1 MYVIRPVPKRYA
13 WGSYSR
19 LQTLFADEL
28 PAQML
33 DDGQPLAE
41 MWFSGHPQS
50 PSRLEAPDGSFTT
63 VPQAIRDH
71 PEAMVGRRVSEQFGP
86 ELPFLFKIIAARI
99 PLSLQ
104 VHPVDFE
111 ARAGFNAQNAQ
122 GIAMDAP
129 ERSFHDAEA
138 KSEMVVALEPF
149 HASVGFG
156 TIRFMLRN
164 LSMVGHPLASRMVE
178 ALTERTMRIGQTPE
192 GFEQADAMMPVSSM
206 VWPDSRR
213 RIFRAFYTA
222 ITAPPTDDLQAQ
234 LRYASLRV
242 SDPVSRL
249 AFRHALAA
257 AEAFPADP
265 SVLTLLM
272 LNPVSLQ
279 EGESVFIP
287 AGTPHAY
294 IHGTAAEIM
303 NNSDNVL
310 RAGMTVKHKDIP
322 RLLHTLN
329 CQPGAPVDPADSQFG
344 DMATRD
350 GNLIVYRP
358 HIDQFMLAYGTTG
371 PHAQAWPVMDRVH
384 RRYGALLRQLT
395 LGRVNQGRN
404 KPRIVLCTHGMVRC
418 SSEQESRVLSVG
430 QAVFVPACEGW
441 VTVESAGDE
450 SEGVAGRD
458 GQAGRDGLVGG
469 SFLMATTQ
477 V

>member
-1 MYVIRPVPKRYA
+1 MYVIRPVPKRYV
-13 WGSYSR
+13 WGSYTR
-19 LQTLFADEL
+19 LQSLFCAEL
-28 PAQML
+28 LSTAGGS
-33 DDGQPLAE
+33 DGPLAE

-50 PSRLEAPDGSFTT
+50 PSRLIAPDGSQTT
-63 VPQAIRDH
+63 VLQAVRER
-71 PEAMVGRRVSEQFGP
+71 PEYMLGRRCSEQFGP

-111 ARAGFNAQNAQ
+111 ARAGFNAQNAL
-122 GIAMDAP
+122 GIAQDAP

-149 HASVGFG
+149 EASVGFSP
-156 TIRFMLRN
+156 ISVMLRN
-164 LSMVGHPLASRMVE
+164 LSMVAHPLAARMVE

-192 GFEQADAMMPVSSM
+192 GFEPADAMMPVSSM

-213 RIFRAFYTA
+213 RIFRAFHTA
-222 ITAPPTDDLQAQ
+222 ITAGPVDGLESQ

-242 SDPVSRL
+242 SDPVARR
-249 AFRHALAA
+249 AFHHALAA
-257 AEAFPADP
+257 AAAFPGDP

-294 IHGTAAEIM
+294 IHGMAAEIM

-329 CQPGAPVDPADSQFG
+329 CQPGAPVDPADARFG
-344 DMATRD
+344 DMATQD
-350 GNLIVYRP
+350 GNLIVYTP
-358 HIDQFMLAYGTTG
+358 HIDQFMLAYGHTG
-371 PHAQAWPVMDRVH
+371 ATATAWPVMDRVH
-384 RRYGALLRQLT
+384 RRYGILLRQLT
-395 LGRVNQGRN
+395 LGRIDQGRY
-404 KPRIVLCTHGMVRC
+404 KPRIVLCTSGAVRC
-418 SSEQESRVLSVG
+418 SSEADGRELSAG
-430 QAVFVPACEGW
+430 QAVFVPAAEGW
-441 VTVESAGDE
+441 VSVEPAAGARTD
-450 SEGVAGRD
+450 
-458 GQAGRDGLVGG
+458 GG
-469 SFLMATTQ
+469 SFLVATTQ

>member
-13 WGSYSR
+13 WGSYTR
-19 LQTLFADEL
+19 LQSLFSDEPALAAADTGD
-28 PAQML
+28 PATGAV
-33 DDGQPLAE
+33 DTANSPLAE

-50 PSRLEAPDGSFTT
+50 PSQLIAPDGTRTT
-63 VPQAIRDH
+63 VLDAIRER
-71 PEAMVGRRVSEQFGP
+71 PEYMVGRRCSEQFGP

-122 GIAMDAP
+122 GIAQDAP

-149 HASVGFG
+149 EASVGFSP
-156 TIRFMLRN
+156 ISVMLHN
-164 LSMVGHPLASRMVE
+164 LSMVSHPLAARMVD
-178 ALTERTMRIGQTPE
+178 ALTQRTLRIGQTPE
-192 GFEQADAMMPVSSM
+192 GFEHADAMMPMSSM

-213 RIFRAFYTA
+213 RIFRAFHTA
-222 ITAPPTDDLQAQ
+222 ITAGPVEGLETQ

-242 SDPVSRL
+242 SDPVARS
-249 AFRHALAA
+249 AFHHALAA
-257 AEAFPADP
+257 AAAFPNDP

-294 IHGTAAEIM
+294 IHGMAAEIM

-329 CQPGAPVDPADSQFG
+329 CQPGAPVDPADARFG

-350 GNLIVYRP
+350 GDLIVYTP
-358 HIDQFMLAYGTTG
+358 HIDEFMLAYGHTG
-371 PHAQAWPVMDRVH
+371 PTAAAWPVMDRVL
-384 RRYGALLRQLT
+384 RRYGALLRQLAR
-395 LGRVNQGRN
+395 GRIDQGRH
-404 KPRIVLCTHGMVRC
+404 KPRIVLCTAGSVRC
-418 SSEQESRVLSVG
+418 SSEMDARELSAG
-430 QAVFVPACEGW
+430 QAVFIPAAEGW
-441 VTVESAGDE
+441 VSVESCGGGSSD
-450 SEGVAGRD
+450 
-458 GQAGRDGLVGG
+458 GG